1 MSELKTAVQTILDR
15 AKGYQTAQ
23 KYYDGTVDEIFASAK
38 VKRALEKTGNQFRVN
53 YAKTPVDAVGSRL
66 ELTGVATL
74 SDQAKQVVDQAWQEN
89 NLELELSQII
99 TNTLVYGDSY
109 VFVWPDEQD
118 QTQIYYNSPLTTV
131 VIYDVENPRKPAYAA
146 KMWTIE
152 LEDGRQ
158 RVRVNLYFAGRICKY
173 ISKSESLPMTVQD
186 SDFEPFVD
194 EDTDEQGQL
203 VNEYG
208 QIPIFHLSTGTPEHL
223 SAYGPQNAINKL
235 LISQMSS
242 VEAYGFP
249 TRYVIAGDHTGS
261 PSDFGDDDDSNSLSN
276 EPGELWWLQNV
287 NKVGQFDP
295 AKPETLI
302 SPYREYV
309 RAMASV
315 TSTPLSYFENTQTNV
330 SGEALRAA
338 EAPLVKKVRLRQL
351 AIGSALRKMFLFV
364 LKLNQ
369 IDEDVQLQ
377 WRQIES
383 IDTSE
388 TWDIIKKKRDAG
400 LPAEQIWLEHGYDT
414 ALIEQWRRAGLLD
427 QPATTNITEKEN
439 GDEAA

>member
-1 MSELKTAVQTILDR
+1 MSELKTAVQEILDR
-15 AKGYQTAQ
+15 TKGYQTAQ
-23 KYYDGTVDEIFASAK
+23 RYYDGTVDEIFASAK

-66 ELTGVATL
+66 EITGVATL
-74 SDQAKQVVDQAWQEN
+74 SDQAKQVVDQAWQQN

-99 TNTLVYGDSY
+99 TNTLIYGDSY
-109 VFVWPDEQD
+109 VFVWPDEQQ
-118 QTQIYYNSPLTTV
+118 QTQIYYNSPLSTV

-146 KMWTIE
+146 KMFPIE
-152 LEDGRQ
+152 LEGQQ
-158 RVRVNLYFAGRICKY
+158 RVRVNLYFAGRICKF
-173 ISKSESLPMTVQD
+173 ISKSESLPITVQD
-186 SDFEPFVD
+186 SDFEPFID

-203 VNEYG
+203 LNEYG
-208 QIPIFHLSTGTPEHL
+208 QIPIFHLSTGSPEHL

-249 TRYVIAGDHTGS
+249 TRYVMAGEHTGS
-261 PSDFGDDDDSNSLSN
+261 PSDFGDDDDSNTLSN
-276 EPGELWWLQNV
+276 EPGEVWWLQNV
-287 NKVGQFDP
+287 QKVGQFDA

-364 LKLNQ
+364 LKLNNL
-369 IDEDVQLQ
+369 DEDVQLQ

-388 TWDIIKKKRDAG
+388 QWDIIKKKRDAG

-414 ALIEQWRRAGLLD
+414 ALIEQWKNAGLLD
-427 QPATTNITEKEN
+427 QPATTNNTTEI